1 MLQCLQFL
9 LVAFNSLE
17 SLPEELFSCKKLQV
31 LALGN
36 NSISSLS
43 PRVGNLALLVRLE
56 LKGNRLE
63 SLPAEIADCVLLR
76 LTALI
81 VEDGMMDLL
90 PPDVKDRMKRR

>member
-1 MLQCLQFL
+1 MP
-9 LVAFNSLE
+9 
-17 SLPEELFSCKKLQV
+17 LPEELFSCKRLQV

-43 PRVGNLALLVRLE
+43 PRVGNLAQLVRLE

-63 SLPAEIADCVLLR
+63 SLPAELADCLSLR
-76 LTALI
+76 LAAVI
-81 VEDGMMDLL
+81 VEDGLTDLL